1 MKIAMSIHIQFNGA
15 ARQVTGSKH
24 LLTVGDRHI
33 LLDCGMFQGP
43 RRLAN
48 KLNAHLPFDAR
59 SIDAVVLSHAH
70 IDHSGSLPRLTRLGY
85 RGPIYCTPATRDLL
99 DILLRDSAH
108 LQASDARYLRKRG
121 HAFKP
126 PYDAEDVERT
136 LGLVETVPYH
146 EERELFP
153 GIRSTFL
160 DAGHILG
167 SAQVFLELDDGEE
180 SLRLAFT
187 GDCGR
192 KGLPILRDPDPLPPC
207 DVLITESTYGDRRHP
222 SREETA
228 KQIEDLLG
236 EGFGRRGRVLIPAF
250 SVGRTQNILWFLG
263 KLIHRGTLDPL
274 QIHLDSPLST
284 KATRIVDRHRDLYDE
299 ETAAILESGRNPFF
313 FPGVRCTKDV
323 EDSKALNRLHSGII
337 ISASGMCEGGRIL
350 HHLEQSLARPEDCI
364 LIVGYQAQGTLG
376 RKLLEGFEHVSV
388 YGVRHGVRCQV
399 RHINGLSAHADQ
411 RELLDHLAPLV
422 PAAPRVFVVHGE
434 ENASARFADEL
445 RTLGFEDV
453 EVPLHKERFRLSSR
467 GSPGPPASSEGR
479 VQTGPLSGTTP

>member
-1 MKIAMSIHIQFNGA
+1 MAIHIQFNGA

-24 LLTVGDRHI
+24 LLTVGDRRL

-48 KLNAHLPFDAR
+48 KLNAQLPFRAR

-85 RGPIYCTPATRDLL
+85 REPIYCTPATRDLL

-121 HAFKP
+121 HSFEP
-126 PYDAEDVERT
+126 PYDVADVERT
-136 LGLVETVPYH
+136 LELVETIPYR
-146 EERELFP
+146 EERELLP
-153 GIRSTFL
+153 GIRCTLF

-167 SAQVFLELDDGEE
+167 SSQVVLRLDDGDE
-180 SLRLAFT
+180 SVGVAFT

-207 DVLITESTYGDRRHP
+207 DVLITESTYGDRLHP
-222 SREETA
+222 SREETSR
-228 KQIEDLLG
+228 QIEELLE

-263 KLIHRGTLDPL
+263 NLIHEGVLDPL

-284 KATRIVDRHRDLYDE
+284 KATRIVDRHRELYDD
-299 ETAAILESGRNPFF
+299 ETTAILESGRNPFF
-313 FPGVRCTKDV
+313 FPGVRCTRDV
-323 EDSKALNRLHSGII
+323 EDSKALNRLRSGII

-350 HHLEQSLARPEDCI
+350 HHLEHTLGRPEDCV

-376 RKLLEGFEHVSV
+376 RKLLEGLQHVNV
-388 YGVRHGVRCQV
+388 YGVRHAVRCQV
-399 RHINGLSAHADQ
+399 RHVNGLSAHADQ
-411 RELLDHLAPLV
+411 RELLDHLEPLV
-422 PAAPRVFVVHGE
+422 PSVRRVFVVHGE
-434 ENASARFADEL
+434 EHAAACFADEL
-445 RTLGFEDV
+445 RTLGFGNV
-453 EVPLHKERFRLSSR
+453 EVPLHKERFDLGLQRGHTRKPDPSKGRDHGRSSAR
-467 GSPGPPASSEGR
+467 SHP
-479 VQTGPLSGTTP
+479 